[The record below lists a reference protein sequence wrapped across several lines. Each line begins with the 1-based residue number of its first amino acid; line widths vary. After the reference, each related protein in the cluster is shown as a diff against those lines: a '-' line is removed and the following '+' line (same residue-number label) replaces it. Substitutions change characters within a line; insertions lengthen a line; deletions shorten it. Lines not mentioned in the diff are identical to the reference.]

1 MGSLRERIEKALLSV
16 MGPASVGDVNAP
28 MPDLPPRP
36 VELCTKCG
44 KPQDAHEVVRGPRLT
59 WSRCPQD

>member
-1 MGSLRERIEKALLSV
+1 

-36 VELCTKCG
+36 VELCSKCG

-59 WSRCPQD
+59 WTRCPQD